1 MKKILRSLGLVLAF
15 VLLTAGAYAAASGDS
30 LISLSYLKNT
40 FFPNAVKAGEEASDK
55 LLDKALDDALAQ
67 LNAVG
72 QPPAGG
78 GGTGLSSDTLQRR
91 EWSDGQIITLPT
103 GGVFVLLDGGADL
116 VHTGVVVDVTAGT
129 EVASG
134 GKLILNH
141 RYLVGENTDAAV
153 TIRSGAAA
161 LGLQGSYA
169 LTPGKSQHTPF
180 YDVSQSDWF
189 YTPVGFAYERG
200 LFSGVDENH
209 FSAGTS
215 MNRAMLMSVLHRLA
229 GSPAPAGTVSF
240 TDVPASTWYTQAV
253 KWGASVGITSGTG
266 DGGFSPNG
274 TVTREQA
281 VTMLYNYAYKHLGL
295 DVSGGSALSGY
306 GDLSK
311 LSGWARPA
319 MTWAVDRGII
329 SGAANGGTLTLDPQR
344 GATRAEMA
352 TMLKAFCEK
361 IL

>member
-1 MKKILRSLGLVLAF
+1 MKRILRSLGLVLAF
-15 VLLTAGAYAAASGDS
+15 VLLTAGVYAAASGDS
-30 LISLSYLKNT
+30 LISLSYLNNT

-67 LNAVG
+67 LDAAG
-72 QPPAGG
+72 QAPTVG

-91 EWSDGQIITLPT
+91 EWSDGQIITLST
-103 GGVFVLLDGGADL
+103 GGVFVLLDGSATL
-116 VHTGVVVDVTAGT
+116 VHTGVVVDVTDGT
-129 EVASG
+129 EAASG
-134 GKLILNH
+134 GKLTLNH

-161 LGLQGSYA
+161 LGLQGGYT

-180 YDVSQSDWF
+180 YDVCQSDWF
-189 YTPVGFAYERG
+189 YTPVGFAYEKG

-229 GSPAPAGTVSF
+229 GSPAPSGTVSF
-240 TDVPASTWYTQAV
+240 TDVPANTWYTQAV

-266 DGGFSPNG
+266 NGGFGPDR

-281 VTMLYNYAYKHLGL
+281 VTMLYNYAYKYAGV
-295 DVSGGSALSGY
+295 DVSGGGALSGY
-306 GDLSK
+306 GDLDR
-311 LSGWARPA
+311 LSSWARPA